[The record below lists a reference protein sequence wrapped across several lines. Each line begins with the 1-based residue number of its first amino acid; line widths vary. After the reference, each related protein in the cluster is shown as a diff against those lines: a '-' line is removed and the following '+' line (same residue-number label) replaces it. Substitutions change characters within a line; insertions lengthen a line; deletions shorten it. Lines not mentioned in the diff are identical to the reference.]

1 MQPPEPGVIDATNEK
16 SVYWLSFGLRCALGF
31 LAWWVS
37 WYTDFSLV
45 EDAVNYENLGRR
57 IALEWMSNGT
67 SLTLQSLME
76 GGRQAWGMVLVL
88 AVISFVLRGAR
99 ALPVVIV
106 VFNFMTAWTPV
117 LIYRIARQL
126 GQTDLGALHAARLVV
141 FSPVFAF
148 WGGALYKEGLVFFV
162 LSIITYH
169 VLVLQEGVRGRSIL
183 MVVLGIAALSSL
195 RFYLAVLLL
204 PSIILGLLLARRS
217 KGRSGLDEETPSATV
232 MRRLVVLGALTVL
245 LVVSGTSAGIL
256 EILPENTRE
265 LFGQVQSS
273 RDDLATASSG
283 YLRGTDVSNP
293 IAALKFLPLGV
304 FYFLTVPLPWQ
315 FGSLRQSLVI
325 PEMIFWLIQYP
336 RIFLGMKLGLRR
348 HFSGSLL
355 LISITLAIT
364 CLYGLFVSN
373 VGTAYRLRAQV
384 WLLWTVFA
392 GWRRDQEIAALEGGE
407 VSGRSLQP
415 LQPLQ

>member
-1 MQPPEPGVIDATNEK
+1 MQPPEVSGIDATNEK

-31 LAWWVS
+31 LAWWIS
-37 WYTDFSLV
+37 GYTDLSLV
-45 EDAVNYENLGRR
+45 GDAVGYENLGRR
-57 IALEWMSNGT
+57 IALEWMAGGT

-76 GGRQAWGMVLVL
+76 SGRQAWGMVFVL

-99 ALPVVIV
+99 ALPVIIV
-106 VFNFMTAWTPV
+106 LFNLITAWTPV
-117 LIYRIARQL
+117 LIYRISRQL
-126 GQTDLGALHAARLVV
+126 GQTDQGALHAARLVV

-162 LSIITYH
+162 LAIITYN

-195 RFYLAVLLL
+195 RFYLAALLL
-204 PSIILGLLLARRS
+204 PSIVLGVLLARRS
-217 KGRSGLDEETPSATV
+217 KGGGLDEETPSATV
-232 MRRLVVLGALTVL
+232 TRRLVVLGALTIF

-283 YLRGTDVSNP
+283 YLRGTDVSDP
-293 IAALKFLPLGV
+293 IAALKFLPLGIV
-304 FYFLTVPLPWQ
+304 YFLTVPLPWQ
-315 FGSLRQSLVI
+315 FGSWRQNLVI

-336 RIFLGMKLGLRR
+336 RIFRGMKLGLRR

-355 LISITLAIT
+355 LISITLAMI

-392 GWRRDQEIAALEGGE
+392 GWRKDQEIRTLEDEAAD
-407 VSGRSLQP
+407 RSHQ
-415 LQPLQ
+415 

>member
-1 MQPPEPGVIDATNEK
+1 MQPPEVSVIDATNEK
-16 SVYWLSFGLRCALGF
+16 SIYWLSFALRCALGF

-45 EDAVNYENLGRR
+45 EDAVGYENLGRR
-57 IALEWMSNGT
+57 IAQEWMADGT
-67 SLTLQSLME
+67 SLTLQSLMAS
-76 GGRQAWGMVLVL
+76 GRQAWGMAFVL
-88 AVISFVLRGAR
+88 AMISFLLRGAR
-99 ALPVVIV
+99 ALPVIIV
-106 VFNFMTAWTPV
+106 LFNLITAWTPV
-117 LIYRIARQL
+117 IIYRISRQL
-126 GQTDLGALHAARLVV
+126 GQTDHGALYAARLVI

-162 LSIITYH
+162 LAIITYH
-169 VLVLQEGVRGRSIL
+169 VIVLQEGVRGRSIL
-183 MVVLGIAALSSL
+183 IVVLGIAALSSL

-204 PSIILGLLLARRS
+204 PSIVLGVLLARR
-217 KGRSGLDEETPSATV
+217 GGVRGGLDEETPSSTV
-232 MRRLVVLGALTVL
+232 TRRLVVLGALTIL

-256 EILPENTRE
+256 DILPENTRE

-283 YLRGTDVSNP
+283 YLRGTDVSDP
-293 IAALKFLPLGV
+293 VAALKFLPLGI

-336 RIFLGMKLGLRR
+336 RIFRGMKLGLRR

-355 LISITLAIT
+355 LISITLAMI
-364 CLYGLFVSN
+364 CLYALFVSN

-392 GWRRDQEIAALEGGE
+392 GWRRDQEI
-407 VSGRSLQP
+407 RSLEDGSAH
-415 LQPLQ
+415 

>member
-1 MQPPEPGVIDATNEK
+1 MQSPEAGVVDAINEK
-16 SVYWLSFGLRCALGF
+16 SVYWLSFGLRCALGL

-57 IALEWMSNGT
+57 IALEWISDGT
-67 SLTLQSLME
+67 SLTLHSLMD
-76 GGRQAWGMVLVL
+76 GGRQAWGMVFVL
-88 AVISFVLRGAR
+88 AVISFALRGAR

-106 VFNFMTAWTPV
+106 IFNFLTAWTPV
-117 LIYRIARQL
+117 LIYRIARRV
-126 GQTDLGALHAARLVV
+126 GQSDLGALHAARLVV

-162 LSIITYH
+162 LAAITYH

-183 MVVLGIAALSSL
+183 LVVLGIAALSSL

-204 PSIILGLLLARRS
+204 PSIVLGVLLSRRS
-217 KGRSGLDEETPSATV
+217 KRVPEEETPSATV
-232 MRRLVVLGALTVL
+232 TRRLVVLAAFVIL

-273 RDDLATASSG
+273 RDDLATAQSG
-283 YLRGTDVSNP
+283 YLRGIDVSDP
-293 IAALKFLPLGV
+293 ISALKFLPLGV
-304 FYFLTVPLPWQ
+304 LYFLTVPLPWQ
-315 FGSLRQSLVI
+315 FGSIRQSLVI
-325 PEMIFWLIQYP
+325 PEMVFWLIQYP
-336 RIFLGMKLGLRR
+336 RIFRGMKLGLRR
-348 HFSGSLL
+348 QFAGSLL
-355 LISITLAIT
+355 LISITLAMI

-392 GWRRDQEIAALEGGE
+392 GWRREEEVAALEGAE
-407 VSGRSLQP
+407 VASLQP
-415 LQPLQ
+415 Q

>member
-1 MQPPEPGVIDATNEK
+1 MQPPEVSVIDATNQK
-16 SVYWLSFGLRCALGF
+16 SIYWLSFGLRCALGL

-37 WYTDFSLV
+37 SYTNFSLV
-45 EDAVNYENLGRR
+45 EDAVGYENLGRR
-57 IALEWMSNGT
+57 IALEWMSDGT
-67 SLTLQSLME
+67 SLTLESLMAS
-76 GGRQAWGMVLVL
+76 GRQAWGMVFVL

-99 ALPVVIV
+99 ALPVIIV
-106 VFNFMTAWTPV
+106 LFNLITAWTPV
-117 LIYRIARQL
+117 LIYRISRQL
-126 GQTDLGALHAARLVV
+126 GQTDQGALYAARLVV

-162 LSIITYH
+162 LAIITYN

-183 MVVLGIAALSSL
+183 IVVLGIAALSSL
-195 RFYLAVLLL
+195 RFYLAALLL
-204 PSIILGLLLARRS
+204 PSIVLGVLLARRS
-217 KGRSGLDEETPSATV
+217 KGRGGLDEETPSATV
-232 MRRLVVLGALTVL
+232 TRRLVVLGALTIL
-245 LVVSGTSAGIL
+245 LVVSGISAGIL

-283 YLRGTDVSNP
+283 YLRGTDVSDP

-304 FYFLTVPLPWQ
+304 LYFLTVPLPWQ
-315 FGSLRQSLVI
+315 FGSWRQSLVI
-325 PEMIFWLIQYP
+325 PEMIFWLFQYP
-336 RIFLGMKLGLRR
+336 RIFRGMKLGLRR
-348 HFSGSLL
+348 NFSGSLL
-355 LISITLAIT
+355 LISITLAMI

-392 GWRRDQEIAALEGGE
+392 GWRRDQEIRTFEDEAA
-407 VSGRSLQP
+407 GRPRQ
-415 LQPLQ
+415 

>member
-1 MQPPEPGVIDATNEK
+1 MQPPEVSVIDATNQK
-16 SVYWLSFGLRCALGF
+16 SIYWLSFGLRCALGL

-37 WYTDFSLV
+37 SYTNFSLV
-45 EDAVNYENLGRR
+45 EDAVGYENLGRR
-57 IALEWMSNGT
+57 IALEWMSDGT
-67 SLTLQSLME
+67 SLTLESLMAS
-76 GGRQAWGMVLVL
+76 GRQAWGMVFVL

-99 ALPVVIV
+99 ALPVIIV
-106 VFNFMTAWTPV
+106 LFNLITAWTPV
-117 LIYRIARQL
+117 LIYRISRQL
-126 GQTDLGALHAARLVV
+126 GQTDQGALHAARLVV

-162 LSIITYH
+162 LAIITYN

-183 MVVLGIAALSSL
+183 IVVLGIAALSSL
-195 RFYLAVLLL
+195 RFYLAALLL
-204 PSIILGLLLARRS
+204 PSIVLGVLLARRS
-217 KGRSGLDEETPSATV
+217 WESKGRGGLDEETPSATV
-232 MRRLVVLGALTVL
+232 TRRLVVLGALTIL
-245 LVVSGTSAGIL
+245 LVVSGISAGIL

-283 YLRGTDVSNP
+283 YLRGTDVSDP

-304 FYFLTVPLPWQ
+304 LYFLTVPLPWQ
-315 FGSLRQSLVI
+315 FGSWRQSLVI
-325 PEMIFWLIQYP
+325 PEMIFWLFQYP
-336 RIFLGMKLGLRR
+336 RIFRGMKLGLRR
-348 HFSGSLL
+348 NLSGSLL
-355 LISITLAIT
+355 LISITLAMI

-392 GWRRDQEIAALEGGE
+392 GWRRDQEIRTFEDEAA
-407 VSGRSLQP
+407 GRPRQ
-415 LQPLQ
+415 

>member
-1 MQPPEPGVIDATNEK
+1 MQPPEVSVIDATNEK

-31 LAWWVS
+31 LAWWIS
-37 WYTDFSLV
+37 GYTDLSLV
-45 EDAVNYENLGRR
+45 GDAVGYENLGRR
-57 IALEWMSNGT
+57 IALEWMAGGT
-67 SLTLQSLME
+67 SLTLESLME
-76 GGRQAWGMVLVL
+76 SGRQAWGMVFVL

-99 ALPVVIV
+99 ALPVIIV
-106 VFNFMTAWTPV
+106 AFNLITAWTPV
-117 LIYRIARQL
+117 LIYRISRQL
-126 GQTDLGALHAARLVV
+126 GQTDRGALHAARLVV

-162 LSIITYH
+162 LAIITYN
-169 VLVLQEGVRGRSIL
+169 VLVLQEGVRGRPIL
-183 MVVLGIAALSSL
+183 IVVLGIAALSSL
-195 RFYLAVLLL
+195 RFYLAALLL
-204 PSIILGLLLARRS
+204 PSIVLGVLLARRS
-217 KGRSGLDEETPSATV
+217 KGRGGLDEETPSATV
-232 MRRLVVLGALTVL
+232 TRRLAVLGALTIL

-283 YLRGTDVSNP
+283 YLQGTDVSDP
-293 IAALKFLPLGV
+293 IAALKFLPLGIV
-304 FYFLTVPLPWQ
+304 YFLTVPFPWQ
-315 FGSLRQSLVI
+315 FGSWRQNLVI

-336 RIFLGMKLGLRR
+336 RIFRGMKLGLRR
-348 HFSGSLL
+348 NFSGSLL
-355 LISITLAIT
+355 LISITLAMI

-392 GWRRDQEIAALEGGE
+392 GWRRDQEIKTLEDEAA
-407 VSGRSLQP
+407 GRPHQ
-415 LQPLQ
+415 